1 MGKTAQVSGGGTVLS
16 AADHEHFLDHGYV
29 VVPGA
34 VSPETIAAVLPALE
48 EDNGRSRDLPE
59 IRACASERLI
69 AAVSELF
76 GRGNEPVRKTSG
88 RDMVRPYEP
97 EAEWSGAAA
106 HVDDAYPTLMPNGWA
121 IGCFLFL
128 TRVRSGGGAFI
139 FFPGSPWR
147 NRGLMEENW
156 QAAKDAVA
164 LPENSGEPREFL
176 ARPGDALLFH
186 HLMGHCGSP
195 NVSDP
200 EVTRHA
206 ILTRWRPRRRIVP
219 GMKPFARMTTI
230 EKANSARCSARRRQR
245 PEPAPTPADTRTC
258 TLLAEGLPGLG
269 RVAGCALLHH
279 GDGVHL
285 FCAEEQ
291 EAGLRHLFSRD
302 LVRWERRPL
311 EGVAA
316 AGVRSL
322 QVHQYGLDVVLAVA
336 SPGRRVTLYSSRD
349 CTAWKETAVV
359 EGCETATP
367 WFTYFKYASKVAK
380 DHTLFTV
387 PAGRPGEI
395 LCSWGERWE
404 EAAAWETR
412 SLAARAPEGR
422 RIVDVTVA
430 AQYSET
436 ECAFV
441 ADLRGP
447 GTEGTLPHCA
457 LTRDTAAEGVTLR
470 PLPFSGAAPP
480 RSLRV
485 LNRAQSYW
493 LVSFLEGAPGGEDRL
508 FWGAIDWSL
517 PDPAL
522 VRLDSPDALD
532 EARAIV
538 GML

>member
-1 MGKTAQVSGGGTVLS
+1 MSGGGTVLS
-16 AADHEHFLDHGYV
+16 AADHEHFLEHGYV
-29 VVPGA
+29 VVPDA
-34 VSPETIAAVLPALE
+34 VSAKTIAAVLPVLE

-69 AAVSELF
+69 AAVAELF
-76 GRGNEPVRKTSG
+76 GPGNEPVRKTSG
-88 RDMVRPYEP
+88 RDMVRPWEP
-97 EAEWSGAAA
+97 EAEWSGATA

-147 NRGLMEENW
+147 NRELMEENW

-219 GMKPFARMTTI
+219 GLKPFPRMTTI
-230 EKANSARCSARRRQR
+230 EKANSPRYGARRRQR
-245 PEPAPTPADTRTC
+245 PQPSPTAADPGTC
-258 TLLAEGLPGLG
+258 DVLAEGLSGLG
-269 RVAGCALLHH
+269 RVAGCSLLHH
-279 GDGVHL
+279 GGGVHL
-285 FCAEEQ
+285 FSAKEQ
-291 EAGLRHLFSRD
+291 QSGLSHLFSPD
-302 LVRWERRPL
+302 LVRWESRPL
-311 EGVAA
+311 EGVPAA
-316 AGVRSL
+316 EVGSL
-322 QVHQYGLDVVLAVA
+322 QVHQYGLDVILAVA
-336 SPGRRVTLYSSRD
+336 SPGGRVTLYSSRD
-349 CTAWKETAVV
+349 CTAWKETAAV

-380 DHTLFTV
+380 NHTLFTV
-387 PAGRPGEI
+387 PAGSPGEI
-395 LCSWGERWE
+395 LCTWGERWE

-412 SLAARAPEGR
+412 SLAARAPEGW
-422 RIVDVTVA
+422 RIADVTVA

-441 ADLRGP
+441 ADLRDPAG
-447 GTEGTLPHCA
+447 EGTLPPFA
-457 LTRDTAAEGVTLR
+457 LTLDTAAEGVTLQ
-470 PLPFSGAAPP
+470 PLPFSGAAVP
-480 RSLRV
+480 RSVRV

-493 LVSFLEGAPGGEDRL
+493 LVSFLAGVPGGEDRL

-517 PDPAL
+517 ADRAL
-522 VRLDSPDALD
+522 VPLRSPEALD

>member
-1 MGKTAQVSGGGTVLS
+1 MSGGGAVLS
-16 AADHEHFLDHGYV
+16 AADHEHFLEHGYAIL
-29 VVPGA
+29 PDA
-34 VSPETIAAVLPALE
+34 VSSGTIAAVLPALE
-48 EDNGRSRDLPE
+48 KDNGRSRDLPE

-69 AAVSELF
+69 AAVAELF
-76 GRGNEPVRKTSG
+76 GPGNEPVRKTSG
-88 RDMVRPYEP
+88 RDMVRPWEP
-97 EAEWSGAAA
+97 EAEWGSPTA

-139 FFPGSPWR
+139 FYPGSPWR

-164 LPENSGEPREFL
+164 LPENSGAPREFL

-200 EVTRHA
+200 QVTRHA
-206 ILTRWRPRRRIVP
+206 ILTRWRPQGRIVP

-230 EKANSARCSARRRQR
+230 EKANSARYSARRRQR
-245 PEPAPTPADTRTC
+245 PEPAPTAADPGTC
-258 TLLAEGLPGLG
+258 TLLAEGLSGLG
-269 RVAGCALLHH
+269 RAAGCALLHH

-291 EAGLRHLFSRD
+291 QAGLSHLFSKD

-322 QVHQYGLDVVLAVA
+322 QVHQYGLDVILAVA
-336 SPGRRVTLYSSRD
+336 SPGGRVTLYSSRD
-349 CTAWKETAVV
+349 CTAWKETAVL
-359 EGCETATP
+359 EGCGTATP

-387 PAGRPGEI
+387 PAGSPGEI
-395 LCSWGERWE
+395 LCTWGERWE

-412 SLAARAPEGR
+412 SLAARAPEGW
-422 RIVDVTVA
+422 RIADVTVA

-441 ADLRGP
+441 ADLRGSA
-447 GTEGTLPHCA
+447 GEGTLPHCA
-457 LTRDTAAEGVTLR
+457 LTGDTAAEGVTLQ
-470 PLPFSGAAPP
+470 PLPFSGAAAP
-480 RSLRV
+480 RSVRV

-493 LVSFLEGAPGGEDRL
+493 LVSFLARAPGGEDRL

-517 PDPAL
+517 PDPGL
-522 VRLDSPDALD
+522 VPLDSPDALD